1 MTGTPYVSLTKVS
14 VKVGLKFFIILNF
27 D

>member
-14 VKVGLKFFIILNF
+14 GKVGLKFFIILNF
-27 D
+27 E